1 MTPWLRG
8 LLLCAPLAIGC
19 AWPVP
24 ERQFLI
30 DFFQACR
37 VYDTTVLARLST
49 IPCNPRTDG
58 IVQTFELVAV
68 ERERDGARR
77 VTIRARVR
85 AWEGG
90 VSERTMTVGLER
102 RDDRWM
108 VTSLGGSETARPTPP
123 PASQTS
129 PAASSAPPR

>member
-1 MTPWLRG
+1 MPPWLRG
-8 LLLCAPLAIGC
+8 VLLWTSLPIAC
-19 AWPVP
+19 AWPSP

-37 VYDTTVLARLST
+37 VYDTTVIARLAT
-49 IPCNPRTDG
+49 VPCNPRTDG
-58 IVQTFELVAV
+58 FVQDFEIA
-68 ERERDGARR
+68 RFERDGEAARR

-85 AWEGG
+85 SWEGG

-102 RDDRWM
+102 RESRWM
-108 VTSLGGSETARPTPP
+108 VTSLMPR

-129 PAASSAPPR
+129 PAASSGPPR